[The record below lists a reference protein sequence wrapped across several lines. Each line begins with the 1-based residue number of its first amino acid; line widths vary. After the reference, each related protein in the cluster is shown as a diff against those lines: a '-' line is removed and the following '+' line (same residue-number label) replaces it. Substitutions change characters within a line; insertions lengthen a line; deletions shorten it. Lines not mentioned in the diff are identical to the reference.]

1 MEKNKMI
8 TLTNYEIETF
18 VNSLSMNDN
27 DKANLTF
34 LLSID
39 KDSLNVWFNTIE
51 DEDKIYA
58 SNLLDAAL
66 SEYRKENLDNY
77 SYIESMK
84 VINKVKSK
92 HI

>member
-39 KDSLNVWFNTIE
+39 KDVSPCKLGLDI
-51 DEDKIYA
+51 D
-58 SNLLDAAL
+58 LLEIMLIKD
-66 SEYRKENLDNY
+66 
-77 SYIESMK
+77 
-84 VINKVKSK
+84 
-92 HI
+92 